1 VFHRGH
7 TSLRFAS
14 RLTARFFHILLTG
27 LAIIATAA
35 PPVSAAEFP
44 ANPITYIIPFGDGG
58 ESSIAA
64 RLQQPVF
71 KRLTGQDL
79 IVVNKP
85 GGGGAVVWSQ
95 MTKMPI
101 DGHTIVGVNLPHII
115 LQPTQGAGYR
125 MSNIAVVHI
134 FHYTPDAIV
143 VAADSPYKSLQ
154 DFIDDSVQRPGKV
167 QVSGSGRASANHLA
181 QVRLDRVTGGKTIY
195 RPYKGTAASIAA
207 LLQGRVDAAMAYT
220 TAAKKYGSDIRLLA
234 VAMKKR
240 HPEFPD
246 TPTFRELEIDMV
258 DGAYRGIAV
267 PNGTPTPIRKALST
281 LFSRIGQDKAFIKK
295 KHDLGFAPLDISYE
309 ALPAF
314 LSAQREKSLA
324 TARQAGLID

>member
-1 VFHRGH
+1 M
-7 TSLRFAS
+7 
-14 RLTARFFHILLTG
+14 G
-27 LAIIATAA
+27 LAIIAATALPA
-35 PPVSAAEFP
+35 SAAEYP
-44 ANPITYIIPFGDGG
+44 VKPVTYVIPFGDGG

-71 KRLTGQDL
+71 KQLTGQDL
-79 IVVNKP
+79 VVVNKP

-95 MTKMPI
+95 MTRMPT
-101 DGHTIVGVNLPHII
+101 DGYTIVGVNLPHII

-154 DFIDDSVQRPGKV
+154 DLIDDAVQRPGKV
-167 QVSGSGRASANHLA
+167 QISGSGRASANHLA
-181 QVRLDRVTGGKTIY
+181 QVRLDRVTGGETIY

-220 TAAKKYGSDIRLLA
+220 TAAKKYGSDIRVLA
-234 VAMKKR
+234 VAMEKR

-246 TPTFRELEIDMV
+246 TPTFRELDIDMV
-258 DGAYRGIAV
+258 DGAYRGVAV
-267 PNGTPTPIRKALST
+267 PNGTPIPIRKAISA
-281 LFSRIGQDKAFIKK
+281 LFSRIGRDAAFIEK
-295 KHDLGFAPLDISYE
+295 KHDLGFAPLDIGYD
-309 ALPAF
+309 ALPVF